1 MAEQRRMFSGNV
13 LNTDEF
19 SELPQAAK
27 VLYFFMNMEADDYGF
42 LKCVKQLMRLQNAR
56 PKDLEALKA
65 AGLILCF
72 DSGAALIR
80 HWHVHNCI
88 RPDRKRDTAFKD
100 EQRLVTLNE
109 SRVYV
114 LKEEGAQPA
123 EGIERE
129 NAKNSPQPRENQH
142 PLSVNRPPDDGQM
155 SAGCQTDDGQT
166 AVKCPH
172 STGKVSTGKVST
184 EKESTGERSGE
195 EDKKERETG
204 LFPLSSSGDTFSSS
218 ITSQRDETAHDI
230 AWAALYA
237 PPASLREPPA
247 KPPLKPP
254 EGAGPYPTAERL
266 AASAARIEAVV
277 RRMQQAGAKGGADRE
292 G

>member
-1 MAEQRRMFSGNV
+1 MAQQRRMFSGNV

-19 SELPQAAK
+19 SELSPVSK

-42 LKCVKQLMRLQNAR
+42 LKCVKQLMRVQNAR

-72 DSGAALIR
+72 DSGVALIR

-109 SRVYV
+109 SGVYV
-114 LKEEGAQPA
+114 LKEECALPV
-123 EGIERE
+123 EEIERE
-129 NAKNSPQPRENQH
+129 NPKNSPQAEENQH
-142 PLSVNRPPDDGQM
+142 PLSVNRPPDGSQM
-155 SAGCQTDDGQT
+155 SAGCQADDGQT
-166 AVKCPH
+166 ADRCPH
-172 STGKVSTGKVST
+172 SIGKVSSGKVSQ
-184 EKESTGERSGE
+184 EKESTGEKNAGE
-195 EDKKERETG
+195 HQKGRETG
-204 LFPLSSSGDTFSSS
+204 LFPPSSSGDISSS
-218 ITSQRDETAHDI
+218 AAASQRDQTAHDI

-237 PPASLREPPA
+237 PESPV

-254 EGAGPYPTAERL
+254 EGARPYPTVEQL
-266 AASAARIEAVV
+266 SASAARIEAAV
-277 RRMQQAGAKGGADRE
+277 RQMRQAGARGGADRE
-292 G
+292 A

>member
-19 SELPQAAK
+19 SELSQAAK

-80 HWHVHNCI
+80 HWHIHNCI
-88 RPDRKRDTAFKD
+88 RPDRKRDTTFKD

-114 LKEEGAQPA
+114 LKEECARPA
-123 EGIERE
+123 AEIERE
-129 NAKNSPQPRENQH
+129 DPKNSPRPKEDQH
-142 PLSVNRPPDDGQM
+142 PLSVDRPPDDGQM
-155 SAGCQTDDGQT
+155 SGGCQADDGQT

-204 LFPLSSSGDTFSSS
+204 LFPLSSSGDIFSSS
-218 ITSQRDETAHDI
+218 AASQPDQTAHDI

-237 PPASLREPPA
+237 SPAARPGSPVT
-247 KPPLKPP
+247 PPLKPP
-254 EGAGPYPTAERL
+254 EGARPYQTAGEL

-277 RRMQQAGAKGGADRE
+277 RQMQQAKVKGGADRKT
-292 G
+292 